1 MPAGEIGEIVARG
14 PTIMAGYERNDEAN
28 AAAFRD
34 GWFRTGDL
42 GRFDPEG
49 YLTVAGRVKEQ
60 INRGGEK
67 IAPLEVDN
75 ALMSHPAVQEAACFA
90 MPHPTL
96 GEEIGAAVVFR
107 VGQDA
112 TPEALQRHAAARLD
126 AFQGSAPDTGGRCPA
141 EKRGGQD
148 RAWQDRRYARARRAP
163 AKSQTEAKGHF
174 GRNPVEAAL
183 LGLWQAALHRHA
195 IGPDDDFFLLGGDSL
210 SAAGTVSAVNEVFG
224 TDLPPE
230 APFSGAGTVSS
241 MLAMVAA
248 ARVSANAP
256 CRPRS

>member
-14 PTIMAGYERNDEAN
+14 PTIMAGYERNDDAN
-28 AAAFRD
+28 ASAFRD

-42 GRFDPEG
+42 GRFDAEG

-126 AFQGSAPDTGGRCPA
+126 AFKVPRLI
-141 EKRGGQD
+141 
-148 RAWQDRRYARARRAP
+148 RAVDALPKARRARP
-163 AKSQTEAKGHF
+163 SVARSPICSG
-174 GRNPVEAAL
+174 
-183 LGLWQAALHRHA
+183 
-195 IGPDDDFFLLGGDSL
+195 LGG
-210 SAAGTVSAVNEVFG
+210 
-224 TDLPPE
+224 
-230 APFSGAGTVSS
+230 
-241 MLAMVAA
+241 
-248 ARVSANAP
+248 R
-256 CRPRS
+256 R